1 MGASA
6 KKLTNVEI
14 FSKRLLMKPLNPNID
29 NLDEYLSWMK
39 NRSDNPFIQ
48 GVNER
53 MSLESLIQF
62 IDQKNF
68 REDALLLGIFLREDK
83 KHIGNLKFEPIDFLN
98 SSAWLGILIGN
109 IQSRGRGFAF
119 EAINHA
125 TQVLN
130 VDFGIRDFFLGV
142 DIENQQALKT
152 YISLG
157 FKMIDSDT
165 TTIKMHL
172 KLST

>member
-1 MGASA
+1 MEASA

-83 KHIGNLKFEPIDFLN
+83 KHIGNLKFEPIDFLTN
-98 SSAWLGILIGN
+98 KS
-109 IQSRGRGFAF
+109 QS
-119 EAINHA
+119 
-125 TQVLN
+125 
-130 VDFGIRDFFLGV
+130 
-142 DIENQQALKT
+142 
-152 YISLG
+152 
-157 FKMIDSDT
+157 
-165 TTIKMHL
+165 
-172 KLST
+172 

>member
-1 MGASA
+1 MEASA

-125 TQVLN
+125 IQVLN

-142 DIENQQALKT
+142 DIENQHALKT

-157 FKMIDSDT
+157 FKMIDSNT